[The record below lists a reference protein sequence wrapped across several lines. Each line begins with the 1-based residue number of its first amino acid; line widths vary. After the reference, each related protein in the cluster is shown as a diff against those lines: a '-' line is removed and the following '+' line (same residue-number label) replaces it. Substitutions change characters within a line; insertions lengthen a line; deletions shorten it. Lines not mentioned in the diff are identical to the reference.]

1 MTESRPASHFKRLYE
16 SNPDPWNFST
26 SPYEQAKYRHAV
38 QTLGRRRFAAG
49 LEIGC
54 SIGILTRMLAS
65 RCDTLLG
72 VDIVEHP
79 LDAARWRCAD
89 QPRVRFERMQVPQ
102 EWPNGRF
109 DLVVFSEV
117 LYFLS
122 PTDIDRCAR
131 RLTATLWPNATVL
144 LVNWRGRSDD
154 PCTGD
159 EAASRFVRATK
170 GALWLARQDR
180 RDGYRLDLL
189 RRTTPTIRQ
198 ARPRSAGWMQNK
210 DGLR

>member
-1 MTESRPASHFKRLYE
+1 MTESRTAAHFKRLYE
-16 SNPDPWNFST
+16 SNPDPWDFST
-26 SPYEQAKYRHAV
+26 RPYEQAKYRHTV
-38 QTLGRRRFAAG
+38 QALGRRRFAAG

-89 QPRVRFERMQVPQ
+89 QPWVRFERMQVPQ

-109 DLVVFSEV
+109 DLMVFSEV

-122 PTDIDRCAR
+122 PADIDRCAR
-131 RLTATLWPNATVL
+131 CVTACLLADTTVL
-144 LVNWRGRSDD
+144 LVNWHGRSDD
-154 PCTGD
+154 PCTGE
-159 EAASRFVRATK
+159 EAVSRFVKATK
-170 GALWLARQDR
+170 GVLWVARQDR
-180 RDGYRLDLL
+180 RDGYQLDVL
-189 RRTTPTIRQ
+189 RRITSPI
-198 ARPRSAGWMQNK
+198 
-210 DGLR
+210 

>member
-1 MTESRPASHFKRLYE
+1 MTQSRTAAHFKRIYE
-16 SNPDPWNFST
+16 SDADPWNFGT
-26 SPYEQAKYRHAV
+26 SPYEQAKYRHTLQA
-38 QTLGRRRFAAG
+38 LGRRRFAAG

-79 LDAARWRCAD
+79 LDAARWHCAD
-89 QPRVRFERMQVPQ
+89 QPWVQFERMQVPE

-109 DLVVFSEV
+109 DLMVFSEV

-122 PTDIDRCAR
+122 PADIDRCAR
-131 RLTATLWPNATVL
+131 CVTASLLPRATVV

-154 PCTGD
+154 PCTGE
-159 EAASRFVRATK
+159 EAASRFVNATK
-170 GALWLARQDR
+170 GALRVARQDR
-180 RDGYRLDLL
+180 RSGYRLDVL
-189 RRTTPTIRQ
+189 RWTTPSIR
-198 ARPRSAGWMQNK
+198 PIRSRSIGVHTK
-210 DGLR
+210 